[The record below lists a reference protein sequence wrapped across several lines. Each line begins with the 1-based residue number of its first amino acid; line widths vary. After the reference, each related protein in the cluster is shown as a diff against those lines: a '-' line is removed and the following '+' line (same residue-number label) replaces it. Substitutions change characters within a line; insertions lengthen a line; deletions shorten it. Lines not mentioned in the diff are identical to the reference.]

1 MPFHDVVL
9 VPAPWLGRVETIKSS
24 AAQNADAEVRASR
37 LANQIKDLVREVK
50 IRVRSRSADVIQ
62 IHALKLY
69 RVAQDQNLQEAG
81 VKIEL
86 MEKKVETV
94 RKQVGSLR
102 AAFLNSISLMA
113 RHQQAETIVEL
124 EGSVSKAL
132 AKEKAM
138 QDALDLLQKEL
149 DQLEVE
155 NAKLRRD
162 VSGERRGKL
171 SRGSS
176 RTKR

>member
-50 IRVRSRSADVIQ
+50 IRVRSRSAHGIQ

-94 RKQVGSLR
+94 RKQVGNL
-102 AAFLNSISLMA
+102 
-113 RHQQAETIVEL
+113 QQ
-124 EGSVSKAL
+124 
-132 AKEKAM
+132 
-138 QDALDLLQKEL
+138 
-149 DQLEVE
+149 
-155 NAKLRRD
+155 
-162 VSGERRGKL
+162 L
-171 SRGSS
+171 SCTAYR
-176 RTKR
+176 